1 MSLGATLSASLLAV
15 LARPSTWP
23 LGLLGFLVRG
33 GWLLVVAPIVV
44 VPTPVGLANIVA
56 PLIEDV
62 AFGRRTTELVAIV
75 GVVIVAALVWLIG
88 GGLIAAV
95 AEAEGVRR
103 IAEEEGLAVDGQVGA
118 VIDAVAAVGDVA
130 AAAEHAVAWRIVGAR
145 LLAQVPL
152 AIASAWAAVRIVAL
166 AYRELTVP
174 SDVTVP
180 IAWRIV
186 AGAPDAF
193 AALLAAWLFAEVVGA
208 IAVRRVVLAGSGVLE
223 AVRFALG
230 RVRRQPGRM
239 LALGLVASAALV
251 IVLGTTG
258 LAAGATWNALG
269 IELAIGDPSPLTTL
283 LLLLFVGLFVGGLVL
298 VGLTC
303 AWRTAVWT
311 IEVGGTFGGGSS
323 TRSGD

>member
-1 MSLGATLSASLLAV
+1 VSVGATLSASLLAV

-56 PLIEDV
+56 PLLEDV

-75 GVVIVAALVWLIG
+75 GVVIVAAVVWLVG

-103 IAEEEGLAVDGQVGA
+103 IAEEAGVVVGERT
-118 VIDAVAAVGDVA
+118 VGVGEQAVGVG
-130 AAAEHAVAWRIVGAR
+130 EHAVAWRIVGVR

-193 AALLAAWLFAEVVGA
+193 VALLLAWLLAEVVGA
-208 IAVRRVVLAGSGVLE
+208 IAARSVVSARSGVRE
-223 AVRFALG
+223 AVGFAIG
-230 RVRRQPGRM
+230 RVRRRPVRM
-239 LALGLVASAALV
+239 LTLGVATSAALV

-298 VGLTC
+298 IGLTC
-303 AWRTAVWT
+303 AWRNAVWT
-311 IEVGGTFGGGSS
+311 VEVGGTFGGGAD

>member
-56 PLIEDV
+56 PLVEDV
-62 AFGRRTTELVAIV
+62 AFGRRTTELGATV
-75 GVVIVAALVWLIG
+75 GLAIVAALVWLIG

-103 IAEEEGLAVDGQVGA
+103 IAEEEGIAVGER
-118 VIDAVAAVGDVA
+118 AVAVGEQAVAVG
-130 AAAEHAVAWRIVGAR
+130 EHAVAWRILRAR

-152 AIASAWAAVRIVAL
+152 AIASAWAAIRIVAL

-193 AALLAAWLFAEVVGA
+193 AGLLLAWLFAEVVGA
-208 IAVRRVVLAGSGVLE
+208 IAARRVVIARSGVRE
-223 AVRFALG
+223 AVAFALG
-230 RVRRQPGRM
+230 RVRRRMVRM
-239 LALGLVASAALV
+239 LALGLATSAALV
-251 IVLGTTG
+251 ILLGTTG

-269 IELAIGDPSPLTTL
+269 VELAIGDSSPSTTL
-283 LLLLFVGLFVGGLVL
+283 LLLLFVGLFAGGLVL
-298 VGLTC
+298 IGLTC
-303 AWRTAVWT
+303 AWRSAVWT
-311 IEVGGTFGGGSS
+311 VEVGGTFGGGAG

>member
-56 PLIEDV
+56 PLLEDV

-103 IAEEEGLAVDGQVGA
+103 IAEEEGVAAGEQAAPVGEQA
-118 VIDAVAAVGDVA
+118 AAVG
-130 AAAEHAVAWRIVGAR
+130 EHAVAWRIVGAR

-152 AIASAWAAVRIVAL
+152 AVASAWAAVRIVAL

-193 AALLAAWLFAEVVGA
+193 VALLLAWLFAEVVGA
-208 IAVRRVVLAGSGVLE
+208 IAARRVVFASSGVRE
-223 AVRFALG
+223 AVGFALG
-230 RVRRQPGRM
+230 RVRRRPVRM
-239 LALGLVASAALV
+239 LALGLATSAALV

-269 IELAIGDPSPLTTL
+269 VALAIGDSSPLTTL
-283 LLLLFVGLFVGGLVL
+283 LLLLFVALFVGGLVL
-298 VGLTC
+298 IGLTC
-303 AWRTAVWT
+303 AWRSAIWT
-311 IEVGGTFGGGSS
+311 VEVGGTFGGGGN